1 MYNYVYAPILHDFH
15 TLIPILR
22 HVQEVSVEPE
32 EVPWLLQGAVAES
45 DGMARCPG
53 GARCHFLRIAG

>member
-1 MYNYVYAPILHDFH
+1 MISIDS
-15 TLIPILR
+15 IPILR

-53 GARCHFLRIAG
+53 ARCHFLRGAG